1 MKTPKLGQIVL
12 FAVLSNEASQSFVS
26 AAGGPVGEAV
36 VAPMPGVG
44 GFRAATVVSV
54 GKDSASLLV
63 YKQPGDP
70 YRDNGDANTQRLGD
84 VPYNAKGVPGTF
96 LFEEDAEA
104 LAKVKAKPTAT
115 DLKSMSKDVLF
126 AHAKTHDIDLGEVT
140 TLKEA
145 LPLVA
150 KHHGVELPA

>member
-1 MKTPKLGQIVL
+1 MKTPKLGQTVL
-12 FAVLSNEASQSFVS
+12 FAVLSDEPSQTFVS

-36 VAPMPGVG
+36 IAPTPYPG
-44 GFRAATVVSV
+44 GFRAATVVGV
-54 GKDSASLLV
+54 GDGTASLLV

-70 YRDNGDANTQRLGD
+70 YRDSGDANTQRLGN
-84 VPYNAKGVPGTF
+84 VPYSAKGVPGTF

-104 LAKVKAKPTAT
+104 LAKAKSKPSAT
-115 DLKSMSKDVLF
+115 DLMAMKKDILF
-126 AHAKTHDIDLGEVT
+126 AHAKEHNIDLGEVT
-140 TLKEA
+140 TLTAA